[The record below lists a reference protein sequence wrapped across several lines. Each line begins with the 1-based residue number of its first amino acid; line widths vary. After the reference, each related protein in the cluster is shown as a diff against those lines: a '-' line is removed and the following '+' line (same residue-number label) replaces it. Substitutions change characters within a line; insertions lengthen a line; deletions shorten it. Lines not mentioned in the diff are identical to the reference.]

1 MIKNIIIVFTLV
13 IMSLIVTNLSG
24 CDSDC
29 DEVTTTAQA
38 VDGVTLPGDVTPT
51 LAGDA
56 TPTEN

>member
-1 MIKNIIIVFTLV
+1 MIKEIIIVILATAIAAAV
-13 IMSLIVTNLSG
+13 ITTTG

-29 DEVTTTAQA
+29 AEEKVVAEATDTVA
-38 VDGVTLPGDVTPT
+38 LPGDVTPT